1 MNDIEE
7 TIKTNGKGFDSEIK
21 NQITSY
27 TEFLKSLT
35 YDIAN
40 EPKFNDGLDKDL
52 LVKTITD
59 KAKEIL
65 NKGLDA
71 LPKNLNVNTKN
82 VVNKSTLDSYSN

>member
-1 MNDIEE
+1 MGWLHQYENFVDKTFEE
-7 TIKTNGKGFDSEIK
+7 IIKTNGKGFDSEIK

-27 TEFLKSLT
+27 TAFLKPLI

-40 EPKFNDGLDKDL
+40 EPKFDDGLDKDL

-71 LPKNLNVNTKN
+71 
-82 VVNKSTLDSYSN
+82 